1 MESNVL
7 SVLELKQALKQ
18 LQAQHPEAYDEFVRT
33 LHPGAGSM
41 AVLKP
46 SEVRSFSFDNEFTFI
61 LLQYLKV
68 FVLYAQGDKCTL
80 IETGQL
86 CNEFVF

>member
-33 LHPGAGSM
+33 LHPGAGPM

-46 SEVRSFSFDNEFTFI
+46 SEVCSFSIDNEFTCTF
-61 LLQYLKV
+61 LLEGCCPWRAGRQMIANV
-68 FVLYAQGDKCTL
+68 
-80 IETGQL
+80 
-86 CNEFVF
+86 N